1 MYLDSYLAF
10 PFLVSL
16 TGDLDLDFSL
26 DKDLDLRALD
36 FELESDLEN
45 KTYNKHRRSKNHPLR
60 LIQVTQKHNWSN

>member
-45 KTYNKHRRSKNHPLR
+45 KTNHKP
-60 LIQVTQKHNWSN
+60 